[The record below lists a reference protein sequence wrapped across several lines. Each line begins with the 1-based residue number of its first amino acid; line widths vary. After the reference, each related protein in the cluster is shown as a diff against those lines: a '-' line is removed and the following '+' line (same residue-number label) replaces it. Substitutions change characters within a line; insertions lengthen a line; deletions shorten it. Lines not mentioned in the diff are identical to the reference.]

1 MVAIANL
8 VHQQSTTTGTSD
20 FTLTAMNGKQSFNTA
35 FGTGGSNVFYYFIMN
50 QSAAEFEYGT
60 GHLSSSTV
68 LVRDTV
74 IGGTNSTSLVN
85 FSAGTKDV
93 CCDIEASKQIINPL
107 TTRGDILV
115 RDASV
120 AARLALGANFKTLQ
134 SNGTDPAWGDAPILL
149 TSGNITSSATTLDI
163 VMTSYTAFSAWLIIG
178 KGFMPTTDQV
188 LLYLR
193 LSTDGGSTYV
203 ATNSYH
209 HRSRCEL
216 TGGDASGGG
225 QLLAQISPHGTNST
239 FCCGNVSGEG
249 CDFELL
255 LFDPGGT
262 THYTSCNYAINTY
275 NGTPNMGW
283 GQGSGILAVKQD
295 IDALRFLWSSGNF
308 NGSTPGSYK
317 IYGIP

>member
-134 SNGTDPAWGDAPILL
+134 SNGTDPACCNWQHRP
-149 TSGNITSSATTLDI
+149 SSRRLRR
-163 VMTSYTAFSAWLIIG
+163 G
-178 KGFMPTTDQV
+178 Q
-188 LLYLR
+188 LR
-193 LSTDGGSTYV
+193 LL
-203 ATNSYH
+203 A
-209 HRSRCEL
+209 
-216 TGGDASGGG
+216 GDRV
-225 QLLAQISPHGTNST
+225 P
-239 FCCGNVSGEG
+239 
-249 CDFELL
+249 
-255 LFDPGGT
+255 
-262 THYTSCNYAINTY
+262 
-275 NGTPNMGW
+275 
-283 GQGSGILAVKQD
+283 
-295 IDALRFLWSSGNF
+295 R
-308 NGSTPGSYK
+308 
-317 IYGIP
+317 